1 VHSTRHAAGGLSGDC
16 CARAD
21 GKGAA
26 IAITNAIALAVVAVR
41 LPAGEGGELADIGL
55 TPGDRAPRRDR
66 A

>member
-1 VHSTRHAAGGLSGDC
+1 VHSTRHAAGGFSEDC

-26 IAITNAIALAVVAVR
+26 IAIINAIAPAVVAAR
-41 LPAGEGGELADIGL
+41 SPAHKELADMGL
-55 TPGDRAPRRDR
+55 TPRDW